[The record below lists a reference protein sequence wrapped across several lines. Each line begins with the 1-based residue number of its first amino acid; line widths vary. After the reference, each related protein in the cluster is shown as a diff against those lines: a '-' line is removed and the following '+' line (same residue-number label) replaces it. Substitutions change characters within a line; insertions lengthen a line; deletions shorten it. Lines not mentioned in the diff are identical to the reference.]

1 MNVYDHYLK
10 SADKEAAERLEQAYK
25 NMVKNGKRTLRK
37 DRLRTCPYCLLVA
50 VSGFWVSF

>member
-25 NMVKNGKRTLRK
+25 NMVKNGKK
-37 DRLRTCPYCLLVA
+37 DAKKGQAKDLPLLFV
-50 VSGFWVSF
+50 GCC